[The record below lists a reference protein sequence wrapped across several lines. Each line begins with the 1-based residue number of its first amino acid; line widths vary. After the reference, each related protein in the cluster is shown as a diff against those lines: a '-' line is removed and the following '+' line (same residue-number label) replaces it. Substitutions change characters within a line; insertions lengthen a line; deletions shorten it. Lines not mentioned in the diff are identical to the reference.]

1 MKGLIITIVC
11 KSTKAVTGC
20 GKTKLITDFPK
31 TKNGHQSCCKLCV
44 TEKRR
49 VKDKAEK
56 QISPEAKL
64 YNDLNKIWR

>member
-1 MKGLIITIVC
+1 MKGLIITKVC

-56 QISPEAKL
+56 ETSPETKL
-64 YNDLNKIWR
+64 FNQANIAWR